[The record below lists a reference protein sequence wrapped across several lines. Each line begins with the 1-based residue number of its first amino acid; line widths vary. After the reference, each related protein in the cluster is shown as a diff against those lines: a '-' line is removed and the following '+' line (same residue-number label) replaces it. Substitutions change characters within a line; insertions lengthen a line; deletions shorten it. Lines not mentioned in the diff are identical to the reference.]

1 MGGLVPPPWNE
12 FSPTVAEPQ
21 QERRNFVAMMMFDHA
36 S

>member
-1 MGGLVPPPWNE
+1 MGGLVPPSWNE